1 MSQLIIC
8 ERCGS
13 VTNETPDIKLNMCP
27 VCHGKMIPIGLTE
40 DEAAKKY
47 ETQMAESDMPIVT
60 RNQCI
65 RNDYYYNKIENR
77 EAEVVLSKEEYEDLF
92 GKKLH
97 CPLCNSAAV
106 WTLKE
111 KHICGKCRHKWEE

>member
-13 VTNETPDIKLNMCP
+13 VTNKTPDIKLNMCP

-40 DEAAKKY
+40 EEAAEKY
-47 ETQMAESDMPIVT
+47 KIEMAESSMPIVT

-65 RNDYYYNKIENR
+65 RNDYYYNKIENH
-77 EAEVVLSKEEYEDLF
+77 EGEVVLTKKEYKKLF
-92 GKKLH
+92 GMEMH
-97 CPLCNSAAV
+97 CPICNSTMI
-106 WTLKE
+106 WSLDK
-111 KHICGKCRHKWEE
+111 KRICGNCRHKWEE